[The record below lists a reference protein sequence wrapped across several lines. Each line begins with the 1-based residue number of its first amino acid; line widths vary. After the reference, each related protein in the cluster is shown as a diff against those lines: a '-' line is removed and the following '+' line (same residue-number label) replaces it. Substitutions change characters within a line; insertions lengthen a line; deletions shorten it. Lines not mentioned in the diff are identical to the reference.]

1 MSWFRRGSA
10 PGGWSWPYTPDA
22 RDRVVPIPVRDVPR
36 VNEGAPLPVVVAS
49 EFRLSL
55 VYLMQERPPD
65 QDASQMRI
73 VSADTGDL
81 LVAVVEFRHAHA
93 HLFGPPND
101 ETILAHP
108 LGGRGLHP
116 NGVFTV
122 EDSSWIRALER
133 MSSAQKQHSP
143 RRFRGLTHYL
153 FTFID
158 STFECAAED
167 FTVSVHRG
175 SLSGA
180 VAEVAGRLD

>member
-10 PGGWSWPYTPDA
+10 PGGWTWPYTPDA
-22 RDRVVPIPVRDVPR
+22 RDRVVPVGDVPR

-55 VYLMQERPPD
+55 VYLMQERPLD
-65 QDASQMRI
+65 QDGSRMRI

-81 LVAVVEFRHAHA
+81 LFAAVEFRHAHA

-108 LGGRGLHP
+108 LAGRGIHP
-116 NGVFTV
+116 NGAFAV
-122 EDSSWIRALER
+122 EGSSWIRALER
-133 MSSAQKQHSP
+133 MNSVHEQHSP
-143 RRFRGLTHYL
+143 WRFRGLTHYL

-167 FTVSVHRG
+167 FTVSVHHG
-175 SLSGA
+175 SLRDV
-180 VAEVAGRLD
+180 VAEVAGRLE